1 MWKIKDPELKRKM
14 NQFISD
20 DGINEVC
27 RNEMADSSTY
37 IFFSFEDDAY
47 NFRIDKS
54 YFEEV
59 PRNMLDVWKPFP
71 EKRPP
76 GYGAYLVTRQM
87 KTDTGTT
94 ISFLD
99 FARFEYGQWMFKN
112 DVVAFCNLPEPYFPM
127 EKKHEVPISIQR

>member
-59 PRNMLDVWKPFP
+59 PDYDPNNWNPISEF
-71 EKRPP
+71 EP
-76 GYGAYLVTRQM
+76 GFSGCYLVTREAGS
-87 KTDTGTT
+87 TPVVDT
-94 ISFLD
+94 
-99 FARFEYGQWMFKN
+99 
-112 DVVAFCNLPEPYFPM
+112 AFFDKATNEWKLRNSTVTAFRELPEPYQP
-127 EKKHEVPISIQR
+127 EENK